1 MGWGPGRGSS
11 RHKIGVMPVYH
22 CDWWAQCSCHWSL
35 EIHQR
40 YHYLRDAIKSNN
52 QDSQIQAAVDTL
64 VNHATADR
72 FQLKE
77 SKCKELCINICTKT
91 NTMSFDSVVVNS
103 MPIGYQWQCLLV
115 TIAKILG
122 LNVSSDLKW
131 NCHFDFIIEKAIK
144 KYLHSLSQLK
154 CSCLVMAVPIG

>member
-11 RHKIGVMPVYH
+11 RHKIGVMAVYR
-22 CDWWAQCSCHWSL
+22 CDRWAQCSCHWSL
-35 EIHQR
+35 EIINDTTISET
-40 YHYLRDAIKSNN
+40 LSKN

-64 VNHATADR
+64 VNHATANR

-77 SKCKELCINICTKT
+77 SKCKELSINICTRT

-103 MPIGYQWQCLLV
+103 MPTGYQWQCLLV

-122 LNVSSDLKW
+122 LSVSSGLKW
-131 NCHFDFIIEKAIK
+131 NCHFDFIIKKAIK
-144 KYLHSLSQLK
+144 KYLYSLSQLK
-154 CSCLVMAVPIG
+154 CSCFSINY

>member
-1 MGWGPGRGSS
+1 MIDELNVPATDLWKYINDTTISEMLS
-11 RHKIGVMPVYH
+11 K
-22 CDWWAQCSCHWSL
+22 
-35 EIHQR
+35 
-40 YHYLRDAIKSNN
+40 N

-72 FQLKE
+72 FQLKK

-122 LNVSSDLKW
+122 LNHTCPINTNGYDSS
-131 NCHFDFIIEKAIK
+131 N
-144 KYLHSLSQLK
+144 
-154 CSCLVMAVPIG
+154 

>member
-1 MGWGPGRGSS
+1 MIDELNVPATDLWKYINDTTISETLS
-11 RHKIGVMPVYH
+11 K
-22 CDWWAQCSCHWSL
+22 
-35 EIHQR
+35 
-40 YHYLRDAIKSNN
+40 N

-103 MPIGYQWQCLLV
+103 MPIGYQWHCLLV

-131 NCHFDFIIEKAIK
+131 NCNFDFIIEKAIK